1 MAKVRKKRDLSCL
14 QACKKKNKMWM
25 ELSATHMKIPILRLL
40 SPLRKTEERTI
51 KQVIKDY
58 YSPDTITDTMKYVK
72 ISLKLIKNRM
82 CQQKPP
88 HQG

>member
-1 MAKVRKKRDLSCL
+1 
-14 QACKKKNKMWM
+14 M
-25 ELSATHMKIPILRLL
+25 ELSATHMKIPILGLL